1 MPTIR
6 MVKHYFSILSAAPV
20 FRGRFVVGKA
30 DFSQN
35 HFLVK
40 TKAVFFFVAWRI
52 LLSVRFNMSI

>member
-1 MPTIR
+1 
-6 MVKHYFSILSAAPV
+6 MVKHYFSFLSAAPV